1 MKTMA
6 VVPVKSLHETKS
18 RLASALSPEERSAL
32 TLSMLDHVLSAI
44 RESGVISR
52 IGIVSP
58 NSKELSLPA
67 DIAVIEQTR
76 SGLNNHLE
84 EGREWAISNGA
95 DALMIIFSDLPLL
108 TPGDI
113 KAITKLGKR
122 KGTVV
127 LAPDRH
133 RGGTNIMLT
142 HPVSLSVF
150 AFGQGSYHKHQS
162 QTLAQGCRI
171 ETYTSEGT
179 SLDIDTPEDLSFWRT
194 VIGDEQNVK
203 REPSAFNPKG
213 ETL

>member
-1 MKTMA
+1 MKTVA
-6 VVPVKSLHETKS
+6 VVPVKSLQETKS

-32 TLSMLDHVLSAI
+32 TLSMLNHVLATI
-44 RESGVISR
+44 RESGVISS

-58 NSKELSLPA
+58 NSAELQLPD

-108 TPGDI
+108 TPDDI
-113 KAITKLGKR
+113 RAIIDIGEV

-133 RGGTNIMLT
+133 GGGTNIMLT
-142 HPVSLSVF
+142 HPASLSTF
-150 AFGQGSYHKHQS
+150 AFGQGSYHKHRA
-162 QTLAQGCRI
+162 QTLAEDCRI
-171 ETYTSEGT
+171 ETYISDGT
-179 SLDIDTPEDLSFWRT
+179 SLDIDTPEDLSFWESRLR
-194 VIGDEQNVK
+194 V
-203 REPSAFNPKG
+203 PSS
-213 ETL
+213 